1 MKKKNTSYL
10 NLLGLLLLLSMQAQA
25 FHPGPETEKRSYY
38 EIKQYHLKSDA
49 QVQAVDKFLET
60 AYLPALHRAGFF
72 HIGVYH
78 WMGNDTAS
86 EKRVY
91 VFIPLHSLED
101 MNKIEELMLKDTQL
115 QESGSAYWN
124 AAYNESPFQRI
135 ETTVLKAFPKMP
147 GFKAPDLKGN
157 KTDRVYE
164 LRSYEGPTERLYRQK
179 VDMFNNGG
187 EIALFKR
194 LQFNA
199 VFYAEVIAGSHMPNL
214 MYMTSFD
221 NQASRDAHWKA
232 FGSDPEWVRLKE
244 LPQYL
249 NTVSRAD
256 IQLLHP
262 TEFSEL

>member
-1 MKKKNTSYL
+1 ML
-10 NLLGLLLLLSMQAQA
+10 ILSVQAQA
-25 FHPGPETEKRSYY
+25 FNPGTQAEKRSYY

-49 QVQAVDKFLET
+49 QVQEVDKFLET

-78 WMGNDTAS
+78 WMGNDTSA

-101 MNKIEELMLKDTQL
+101 MNKIEELMVKDKQL
-115 QESGSAYWN
+115 QEAGAAYWN
-124 AAYNESPFQRI
+124 AAYNESPFQRV

-147 GFKAPDLKGN
+147 TFKAPDLKGK

-187 EIALFKR
+187 EVALFSR

-221 NQASRDAHWKA
+221 NQASRDEHWKA
-232 FGSDPEWVRLKE
+232 FGSSPEWVRLKA